1 MGTIYLNMFS
11 SEDMRNKK
19 DQAESSLKDQLSSIP
34 IDTFLSEPMKMFE
47 STNLSQSNNSKPKS
61 QELKDSDLV
70 HGLLFFYSTY
80 NIYPKNIISWRP
92 FHQCLPLNHLK
103 LLKRKLFKFPL
114 LPQINL
120 SFLRASTL

>member
-1 MGTIYLNMFS
+1 MFS
-11 SEDMRNKK
+11 SEDMRSKK
-19 DQAESSLKDQLSSIP
+19 EQAESSLKDQLSSIP

-80 NIYPKNIISWRP
+80 RICFKNIISWRP
-92 FHQCLPLNHLK
+92 FPQRLPLKHFK
-103 LLKRKLFKFPL
+103 LLKRKLFKFHSDPR
-114 LPQINL
+114 INL